1 MNSPSKTSARGFTLI
16 ELLTVIAIIAILL
29 AILLPHLTGAK
40 DQAKKTEAEAACRGI
55 VAGVLQY
62 KTEYGRLPSMTD
74 PNAAGGNAGGGAA
87 DEVVGDALAGIGGK
101 PNSLLFNT
109 LRAIAAQGADPTLP
123 NPTNPR
129 EIRFIDLKRAAN
141 QASPKSGTH
150 DSTSEGQ
157 AQTLGC
163 YFDPWGTQYNVI
175 VDSSGD
181 QHISV
186 DQYYKDYTPNDLPLV
201 EVGAFSLGKD
211 KKLGE
216 KGDGMLKN
224 NGTRSDDAVSWQ

>member
-1 MNSPSKTSARGFTLI
+1 MNSPSKSSARGFTLI

-55 VAGVLQY
+55 VAAVLQY
-62 KTEYGRLPSMTD
+62 KTEYGRLPDLSD
-74 PNAAGGNAGGGAA
+74 PSSSSGSTSTSQDA
-87 DEVVGDALAGIGGK
+87 VVGDALAGIGGK
-101 PNSLLFNT
+101 PNSTLFNT
-109 LRAIAAQGADPTLP
+109 LRAIAPPGGDASQP
-123 NPTNPR
+123 NPNNPR
-129 EIRFIDLKRAAN
+129 EIRFIDLKRASN
-141 QASPKSGTH
+141 QASPKSGTQ
-150 DSTSEGQ
+150 DSKTEGK
-157 AQTLGC
+157 AETIGS

-175 VDSSGD
+175 LDSSGD

-186 DQYYKDYTPNDLPLV
+186 DQYYKDFKPDDLPLV

-216 KGDGMLKN
+216 KGDGLLKKD
-224 NGTRSDDAVSWQ
+224 GTRSDDAVSWQ

>member
-29 AILLPHLTGAK
+29 AILLPHLTGAR

-55 VAGVLQY
+55 VAAVLQY
-62 KTEYGRLPSMTD
+62 KTEYGRLPDMSSSSGTASSSTGTTD
-74 PNAAGGNAGGGAA
+74 
-87 DEVVGDALAGIGGK
+87 DQVVGDEAAGIGGM
-101 PNSLLFNT
+101 PNSSLFNT
-109 LRAIAAQGADPTLP
+109 LRAIAMPGQDPNTP
-123 NPTNPR
+123 NANNPR

-141 QASPKSGTH
+141 QTSPKSGTQ
-150 DSTSEGQ
+150 DSKTEGQ
-157 AQTLGC
+157 SQTIGC

-186 DQYYKDYTPNDLPLV
+186 DKYYKDYKPDDIPLV

-211 KKLGE
+211 KKLGD
-216 KGDGMLKN
+216 KGDNLLKN
-224 NGTRSDDAVSWQ
+224 NGVRSDDAVSWQ